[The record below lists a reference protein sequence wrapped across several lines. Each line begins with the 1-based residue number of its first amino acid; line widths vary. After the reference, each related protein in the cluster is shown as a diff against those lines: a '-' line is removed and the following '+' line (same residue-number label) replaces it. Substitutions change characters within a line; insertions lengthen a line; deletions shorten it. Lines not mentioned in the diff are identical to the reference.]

1 MLAMVADVS
10 RPAWPKEHKG
20 MDCGIGTLAWDACD
34 IDTRG
39 ALRKAGYSSD
49 TIGVLDVA
57 PLIEVAWA
65 DGHIT
70 PAERLSILE
79 QAVACGIDGGP
90 AYQWVLDLLAR
101 QPSQRFFKAS
111 LGAIRIGLSAA
122 APEER
127 RSAERRLVA
136 LCVAIA
142 TTSRSAAGRRIATWE
157 RGAIQRILA
166 AIGERSHSSRRSG

>member
-1 MLAMVADVS
+1 
-10 RPAWPKEHKG
+10 
-20 MDCGIGTLAWDACD
+20 MDCGIGTRAWNACD
-34 IDTRG
+34 VDMRG
-39 ALRKAGYSSD
+39 ALRRAGYSSD

-70 PAERLSILE
+70 PGERLSILE

-90 AYQWVLDLLAR
+90 AYHWLLDLLAR
-101 QPSQRFFKAS
+101 HPSQRFFAAS

-122 APEER
+122 EPAER
-127 RSAERRLVA
+127 RTAERRLAA

-142 TTSRSAAGRRIATWE
+142 TASRSAAGRRIAAWE
-157 RGAIQRILA
+157 RGAIRRILA
-166 AIGERSHSSRRSG
+166 AIAR

>member
-1 MLAMVADVS
+1 MDGGIAT
-10 RPAWPKEHKG
+10 RAW
-20 MDCGIGTLAWDACD
+20 TACD
-34 IDTRG
+34 IEMFG
-39 ALRKAGYSSD
+39 ALRRAGYSSD

-70 PAERLSILE
+70 PGERLSILE

-90 AYQWVLDLLAR
+90 AYQWLLDLLAR
-101 QPSQRFFKAS
+101 HPSQRFFKAS

-127 RSAERRLVA
+127 RLVERRLAA
-136 LCVAIA
+136 LCVMIAIS
-142 TTSRSAAGRRIATWE
+142 SRSADGRRIAAWE
-157 RGAIQRILA
+157 RGAIRRILA
-166 AIGERSHSSRRSG
+166 AIGR